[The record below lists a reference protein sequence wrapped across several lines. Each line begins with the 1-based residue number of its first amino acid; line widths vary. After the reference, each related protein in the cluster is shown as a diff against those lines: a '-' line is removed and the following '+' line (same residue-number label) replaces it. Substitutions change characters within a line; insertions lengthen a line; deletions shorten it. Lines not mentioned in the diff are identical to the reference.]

1 LCAFGERSVRKRTN
15 RVLCASEQTVA
26 FPRPTLDLVK
36 RTPVPNRLLA
46 RLPGN
51 DLENVLAHCED
62 VELVQGQILA
72 EAGGLVTHVYFPITG
87 SIARFVEAGDG
98 SSLGVALI
106 GNEGMFGAS
115 LLLGIAASPERAVVQ
130 GRGAAW
136 KMSATR
142 FRVSLTRGAELRRAG
157 HSYLF
162 VLFDQ
167 LERTSGCTRFHL
179 LEKRLARW
187 LLMTSDR
194 AGSSG
199 FHMTHEL
206 LARTLGVRR
215 VGITRAAT
223 ALQQRS
229 LIRYWRG
236 EIRIVDRKGLVK
248 AACGCYAADLESY
261 QRIMD

>member
-1 LCAFGERSVRKRTN
+1 M
-15 RVLCASEQTVA
+15 
-26 FPRPTLDLVK
+26 
-36 RTPVPNRLLA
+36 PNRLLA
-46 RLPGN
+46 RLPGD
-51 DLENVLAHCED
+51 DLENLLAHCED

-72 EAGGLVTHVYFPITG
+72 EAGEVATDVYFPSTG
-87 SIARFVEAGDG
+87 SIARVVEAGDG
-98 SSLGVALI
+98 SSLGVALV
-106 GNEGMFGAS
+106 GNEGMLGAS
-115 LLLGIAASPERAVVQ
+115 LLLGIAASPARAVVQ
-130 GRGAAW
+130 GHGSAW
-136 KMSATR
+136 KMSAAR
-142 FRVSLTRGAELRRAG
+142 FRRSFTSATELRRAG

-179 LEKRLARW
+179 LEERLARW

-194 AGSSG
+194 AGSSE

-223 ALQQRS
+223 ALQQRK

-236 EIRIVDRKGLVK
+236 DIRILDRKGLVK
-248 AACGCYAADLESY
+248 AACGCYAADLQSY
-261 QRIMD
+261 ERIMQ